1 MNQFLPGPKMV
12 FIPGGTFR
20 LDPHL
25 SKLKRRVV
33 TVGDFW
39 MDETPVTVV
48 QYLEAVKAGA
58 CSPPDDK
65 NKYPCSNWEVEGREN
80 HPVNC
85 IDWYQAEAYA
95 KWAGKRLPTEEEWEW
110 AARGGSEARAYPWGN
125 EPPSDQLCWHRWG
138 RGKPN
143 STSPVGSY
151 PKGNSKHGLKDM
163 AGNVWEWTASVH
175 HPYYYP
181 ALEHRAVKGGS
192 WDECT
197 TTYTHLVRNQESKTP
212 DYGCIFVGFRCV
224 RSA

>member
-1 MNQFLPGPKMV
+1 MEYLPGPKMV
-12 FIPGGTFR
+12 FIPGGVFR
-20 LDPHL
+20 VEPHL

-39 MDETPVTVV
+39 MDETPVTVA

-58 CSPPDDK
+58 CTPPNGVDE
-65 NKYPCSNWEVEGREN
+65 NVWSNWGVLGREN

-85 IDWYQAEAYA
+85 VDWHQACAYA

-110 AARGGSEARAYPWGN
+110 AARGGDEARLYPWGN
-125 EPPSDQLCWHRWG
+125 KEPSDQLCWDGEGNDLGYGNRQ
-138 RGKPN
+138 

-163 AGNVWEWTASVH
+163 AGNVWEWTSSTYASTSEDRINRGGCWIDNGPGSVRASVLGCDS
-175 HPYYYP
+175 PSI
-181 ALEHRAVKGGS
+181 RSGS
-192 WDECT
+192 
-197 TTYTHLVRNQESKTP
+197 L
-212 DYGCIFVGFRCV
+212 GFRCV